1 MQEQTDKGAAVIM
14 IRGHGEARLRKAIQ
28 QGLVSKDLYS
38 DIEEVLQEINKARFD
53 LDVANKLLED
63 ERRSYYRFEKLYHQ
77 CVLAKQKEDMRKK
90 RFDNI
95 KGGAILFGMVF
106 ILVLLCMMICRVI
119 FG

>member
-1 MQEQTDKGAAVIM
+1 MQGQIDKGAAVIM

-63 ERRSYYRFEKLYHQ
+63 ERRSYLSESLPCANH
-77 CVLAKQKEDMRKK
+77 
-90 RFDNI
+90 
-95 KGGAILFGMVF
+95 
-106 ILVLLCMMICRVI
+106 
-119 FG
+119 

>member
-1 MQEQTDKGAAVIM
+1 MQEQTDNGASVIM
-14 IRGHGEARLRKAIQ
+14 LRGHGEDRLRQAMQ
-28 QGLVSKDLYS
+28 QSLVAKDLQS
-38 DIEEVLQEINKARFD
+38 DVEEVLKDIAKARFD

-106 ILVLLCMMICRVI
+106 IVVLLCMMICRVI